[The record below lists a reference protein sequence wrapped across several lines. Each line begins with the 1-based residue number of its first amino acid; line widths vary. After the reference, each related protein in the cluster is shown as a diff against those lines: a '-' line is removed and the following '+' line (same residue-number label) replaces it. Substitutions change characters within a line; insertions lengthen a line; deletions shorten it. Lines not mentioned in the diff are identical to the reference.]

1 MKNISD
7 TAAIF
12 SYHRRA
18 MSIHGKE
25 SNRALGWREPESQL
39 IRFKE
44 LVDLADLNNC
54 TVLDAGCGHGDLSIY
69 LQRIYPAM
77 KYIGVEQIPEL
88 LEVAIERFKG
98 MDNIVFQKA
107 DFMRSELPCADYIMA
122 CGSLNYYN
130 HDREFIFK
138 AIKTLFNS
146 SKCGLAFNLLSR
158 VMGLGLLVAYDP
170 QKIFSYCKTL
180 SPKVILK
187 NDYSDEDFTI
197 YMYKH

>member
-18 MSIHGKE
+18 MGIHGKE
-25 SNRALGWREPESQL
+25 SNRALGWREPDSQL

-77 KYIGVEQIPEL
+77 KYVGIEQIPEL
-88 LEVAIERFKG
+88 LEVAAERFKG
-98 MDNIVFQKA
+98 RDNVIFQRA
-107 DFMRSELPCADYIMA
+107 DFMRNELPPADYVIA

-138 AIKTLFNS
+138 AIKKLFDNS
-146 SKCGLAFNLLSR
+146 KYGLAFNLLSR
-158 VMGLGLLVAYDP
+158 VRGLGLLVAYNP
-170 QKIFSYCKTL
+170 QRIFNYCKTL
-180 SPKVILK
+180 SPKVVLK
-187 NDYSDEDFTI
+187 DDYSDEDFTI
-197 YMYKH
+197 YMYKG